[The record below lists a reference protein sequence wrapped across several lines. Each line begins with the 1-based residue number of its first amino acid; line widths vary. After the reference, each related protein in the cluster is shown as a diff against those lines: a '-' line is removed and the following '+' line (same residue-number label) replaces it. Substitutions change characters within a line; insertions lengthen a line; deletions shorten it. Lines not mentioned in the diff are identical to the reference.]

1 MKHYH
6 HHALTTPTTSC
17 LLSNTASS
25 TTMSMYKFVK
35 GARLFMQGKREEND
49 YDNVADTFSGAVE
62 EDEDLRAVHT
72 YRATEMEGTT
82 TGERYSKSVKRGN
95 IRHRTTRT
103 VRKVTTIT
111 RGEQSVTSE
120 SVLNY
125 SNENKHSYPAINNN
139 KKNLKFRVVE
149 QVTLH
154 LTLISWPDIADR
166 ISMKFTYPKLGV
178 LTLTKVNNNHFI
190 SFSQNSHINTNCI
203 SVSVS

>member
-1 MKHYH
+1 MKH
-6 HHALTTPTTSC
+6 TPPWSDQQSGISW
-17 LLSNTASS
+17 LLSINPENN
-25 TTMSMYKFVK
+25 TMSMYKFVK

-62 EDEDLRAVHT
+62 DDEDIRAVHT

-154 LTLISWPDIADR
+154 PIIDILAYYRRPNINEIHSPETWGSLTD
-166 ISMKFTYPKLGV
+166 
-178 LTLTKVNNNHFI
+178 
-190 SFSQNSHINTNCI
+190 
-203 SVSVS
+203 

>member
-1 MKHYH
+1 
-6 HHALTTPTTSC
+6 
-17 LLSNTASS
+17 
-25 TTMSMYKFVK
+25 MSMYKFVK

-62 EDEDLRAVHT
+62 DDEDIRAVHT

-82 TGERYSKSVKRGN
+82 QGERYARSVKRGN

-120 SVLNY
+120 SVMNY
-125 SNENKHSYPAINNN
+125 SNENSQAYPTTSMS

-154 LTLISWPDIADR
+154 PHIDILAYYR
-166 ISMKFTYPKLGV
+166 RPNINEIHLPETWG
-178 LTLTKVNNNHFI
+178 
-190 SFSQNSHINTNCI
+190 SHID
-203 SVSVS
+203 

>member
-1 MKHYH
+1 
-6 HHALTTPTTSC
+6 
-17 LLSNTASS
+17 
-25 TTMSMYKFVK
+25 MSMYKFVK

-62 EDEDLRAVHT
+62 EDEDIRAVHT

-111 RGEQSVTSE
+111 RGEQSVSSE

-154 LTLISWPDIADR
+154 PHIDILAYYR
-166 ISMKFTYPKLGV
+166 RPNINEIHLPETWG
-178 LTLTKVNNNHFI
+178 
-190 SFSQNSHINTNCI
+190 SHID
-203 SVSVS
+203 